1 MNTELLKEPKVC
13 SKCGDRSER
22 LEIHKDGRIDMMI
35 WCKCKK
41 VKDTMNIRDEKN
53 KFFRMNEFVDA
64 WNRLNGLWNER

>member
-1 MNTELLKEPKVC
+1 MNTELPKEPKVC

-41 VKDTMNIRDEKN
+41 VKDTIDIRDEN
-53 KFFRMNEFVDA
+53 KFFQINEFAEA